1 MSNSVLLKYNT
12 DFVRLSN
19 TLTDF
24 CQKAQTDCHSCPFND
39 ELDITDSCPIDQA
52 IGMIDKIYKKAEAE
66 SDDDTTYACPF

>member
-24 CQKAQTDCHSCPFND
+24 CQKAQTDCQGCPFND
-39 ELDITDSCPIDQA
+39 VLDIQDTCPIDQA
-52 IGMIDKIYKKAEAE
+52 IGTINKIYEKAEADIN
-66 SDDDTTYACPF
+66 DDPAHTCPF